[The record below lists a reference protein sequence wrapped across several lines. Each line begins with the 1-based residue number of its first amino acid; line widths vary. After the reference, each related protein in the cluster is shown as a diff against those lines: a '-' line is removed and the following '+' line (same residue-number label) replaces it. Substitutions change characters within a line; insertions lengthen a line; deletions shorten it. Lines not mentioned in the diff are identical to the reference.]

1 VLGIFH
7 GRVVGGSGLPSSF
20 GVSGS
25 SPCFDY
31 QIIHFSG
38 STTLIQT
45 QPHQMH
51 LSFSI
56 FDAIPLRCCERSLP
70 VLDPLR
76 GSLQLW
82 LSTLPDLEECWIG
95 MDSLEHQG

>member
-1 VLGIFH
+1 MTQQINVYPVWLRVDRSTVIFSTVLIKH
-7 GRVVGGSGLPSSF
+7 YHIINF
-20 GVSGS
+20 G
-25 SPCFDY
+25 
-31 QIIHFSG
+31 G

-45 QPHQMH
+45 QPHQIH

-56 FDAIPLRCCERSLP
+56 FDTVPLRCCCERSLS

>member
-1 VLGIFH
+1 MTQQINVYPVWL
-7 GRVVGGSGLPSSF
+7 RVDRSTGYIQYSV
-20 GVSGS
+20 S
-25 SPCFDY
+25 SPY